1 MFYTVSSQELTT
13 LQGYIGG
20 FIGDFMPIILIVISV
35 VIGMYVFKKITG

>member
-1 MFYTVSSQELTT
+1 MFYTVTSQDITT
-13 LQGYIGG
+13 LQGYIGA